1 MKFKLSSKIL
11 FLGVIGLS
19 GLIVG
24 TVNVNAAS
32 FEDMKEHVEAGEGQ
46 VYNPIS
52 NEIMDEE
59 KSLEYVQYIE
69 EALEGSNSEE
79 IPEEIQIEAFIETK
93 SEESPQSNVDDMF
106 PPILTRGTTPPTG
119 TPRIVDDFVKPYESN
134 PFSGSGWH
142 FSGLRFTVR
151 NVKLNPYFGIRA
163 HLDSFKFFNGM
174 HDVVAPV
181 SNNFTYTVS
190 NFRGTPFIG
199 YFATWNP
206 VTNSRYH
213 IY

>member
-19 GLIVG
+19 GLILG

-69 EALEGSNSEE
+69 EALEG
-79 IPEEIQIEAFIETK
+79 
-93 SEESPQSNVDDMF
+93 
-106 PPILTRGTTPPTG
+106 
-119 TPRIVDDFVKPYESN
+119 
-134 PFSGSGWH
+134 
-142 FSGLRFTVR
+142 
-151 NVKLNPYFGIRA
+151 
-163 HLDSFKFFNGM
+163 
-174 HDVVAPV
+174 
-181 SNNFTYTVS
+181 
-190 NFRGTPFIG
+190 
-199 YFATWNP
+199 
-206 VTNSRYH
+206 
-213 IY
+213 